1 MVTSSSLFSSEDLE
15 CTKMYSCVNEG
26 CPNAGAS
33 QMKCKPGFYGPLC
46 AICEEDHY
54 EQLGRCVRCEQPRF
68 VAILLFL
75 MSGLVGLAL
84 LRFLYKYRH
93 VVIAMQV
100 GANLKI
106 LVSFITVVSTVN
118 TQFGVTWP
126 VSVGVCEKGVGL
138 ERMRWAAWVRA
149 CLMRRGSAG

>member
-1 MVTSSSLFSSEDLE
+1 M
-15 CTKMYSCVNEG
+15 
-26 CPNAGAS
+26 
-33 QMKCKPGFYGPLC
+33 QCKPGFYGPLC
-46 AICEEDHY
+46 AICEEDYY
-54 EQLGRCVRCEQPRF
+54 EQLGNCVECSKPRF
-68 VAILLFL
+68 MAMFLFVLGILIV
-75 MSGLVGLAL
+75 LVF

-126 VSVGVCEKGVGL
+126 VSGVSV
-138 ERMRWAAWVRA
+138 
-149 CLMRRGSAG
+149 

>member
-1 MVTSSSLFSSEDLE
+1 MSSSVFSLYEDLE
-15 CTKMYSCVNEG
+15 CTKMYACVNDG
-26 CPNAGAS
+26 CPDAGAS
-33 QMKCKPGFYGPLC
+33 QMQCKPGFYGPLC
-46 AICEEDHY
+46 AICEDDHY
-54 EQLGRCVRCEQPRF
+54 EQLGNGVECSNPRF
-68 VAILLFL
+68 MAIFLFVL
-75 MSGLVGLAL
+75 GILIVLVF

-126 VSVGVCEKGVGL
+126 VSDVSV
-138 ERMRWAAWVRA
+138 
-149 CLMRRGSAG
+149 

>member
-15 CTKMYSCVNEG
+15 CTKMYACVNEG
-26 CPNAGAS
+26 CPDAGAS
-33 QMKCKPGFYGPLC
+33 QMHCKPGFYGPLC
-46 AICEEDHY
+46 AICEEKHY
-54 EQLGRCVRCEQPRF
+54 EQLGNCVECSNPRF
-68 VAILLFL
+68 LAIFLFL
-75 MSGLVGLAL
+75 LSGLVGLVL

-118 TQFGVTWP
+118 TQFGITWP
-126 VSVGVCEKGVGL
+126 VS
-138 ERMRWAAWVRA
+138 
-149 CLMRRGSAG
+149 RRSGSCTR

>member
-1 MVTSSSLFSSEDLE
+1 MSSSMFSSEDLE
-15 CTKMYSCVNEG
+15 CTKMYACVNEG

-75 MSGLVGLAL
+75 MSGLFGLAL

-126 VSVGVCEKGVGL
+126 VSLGVCEKGLGL
-138 ERMRWAAWVRA
+138 ERMRWVAWVRA
-149 CLMRRGSAG
+149 CLMGRGSAG

>member
-1 MVTSSSLFSSEDLE
+1 M
-15 CTKMYSCVNEG
+15 
-26 CPNAGAS
+26 
-33 QMKCKPGFYGPLC
+33 QCKPGFYGPLC

-54 EQLGRCVRCEQPRF
+54 EQLGNCMECSKPRF
-68 VAILLFL
+68 MAIFLFIL
-75 MSGLVGLAL
+75 GILIVLVF

-126 VSVGVCEKGVGL
+126 VSG
-138 ERMRWAAWVRA
+138 
-149 CLMRRGSAG
+149 GSV